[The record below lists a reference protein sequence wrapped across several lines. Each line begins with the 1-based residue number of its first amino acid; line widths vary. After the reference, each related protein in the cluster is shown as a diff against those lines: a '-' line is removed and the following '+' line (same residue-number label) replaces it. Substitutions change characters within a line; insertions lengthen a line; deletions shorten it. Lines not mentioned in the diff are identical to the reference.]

1 MTPRD
6 LALIVVRSMKR
17 RPTRTALTILGVA
30 LSVTLFVAIE
40 SFSAG
45 LEQALHSGDKARTL
59 VVYRQNRY
67 CPQTSLLPERYT
79 AEIASID
86 GVESVLPV
94 KVFLNNCRT
103 NLDMITFHGA
113 PVQALLAARDIELLA
128 GDLGT
133 FTSEPDAAL
142 VGRDFAQRRG
152 LDVGDKFSFGG
163 IVVKV
168 AGIYTSADTTQDALV
183 LTHLEFL
190 QRSKAVDRL
199 GTVTQFEVKVSEAGR
214 ADEIAATIDALFKS
228 AEEPTATRAQSAFLA
243 RATTELREILGFA
256 RLFGVVCVLFVT
268 VLVGNT
274 IVMAVNERR
283 RELGIFRAIGF
294 KGRQLVVM
302 VLAEATTIALIG
314 GALGW
319 LAVAAMVSGSG
330 FAIGVEGVQVGA
342 APSWGVA
349 ALSFAL
355 VVASALVAALLPALR
370 AGRIGIVDAIRGG
383 A

>member
-1 MTPRD
+1 MSLRD
-6 LALIVVRSMKR
+6 LALIVARSLRR
-17 RPTRTALTILGVA
+17 RPLRTCLTVLGVA

-67 CPQTSLLPERYT
+67 CPQTSLLPERYVQ
-79 AEIASID
+79 EIASID

-103 NLDMITFHGA
+103 NLDMIAFHGA
-113 PVQALLAARDIELLA
+113 PVQELLAARDVDILS

-133 FTSEPDAAL
+133 FSNEPDAAL
-142 VGRDFAQRRG
+142 VGRAFAQRRN
-152 LDVGDKFSFGG
+152 LDVGDKFQFGD

-168 AGIYTSADTTQDALV
+168 AGIYASTDTTQEALV

-190 QRSKAVDRL
+190 QRSKSVNRL
-199 GTVTQFEVKVSEAGR
+199 GTVTQFEVKVADPAR
-214 ADEIAATIDALFKS
+214 ADAIANMIDTRFAT
-228 AEEPTATRAQSAFLA
+228 AEEPTDTRAQSAFLA

-256 RLFGVVCVLFVT
+256 RLFGVVCVLFVA

-274 IVMAVNERR
+274 IVMAVHERR

-302 VLAEATTIALIG
+302 VLAEATTIALVG
-314 GALGW
+314 GVLGW
-319 LAVAAMVSGSG
+319 LVVGVIVRGSG

-342 APSWGVA
+342 APSWSVA
-349 ALSFAL
+349 AMSFAL
-355 VVASALVAALLPALR
+355 VVTSAVVAGLLPALR
-370 AGRIGIVDAIRGG
+370 AGRTGIVSAIRGG